1 MIVIMEKKENNFC
14 EICRNHNFKNNLKY
28 IVIDLRNK
36 NDSPIKDS
44 IANEGTLLFIN
55 NEIISQDM
63 LNKNN
68 VAEIL
73 CQQINNLNQIGKD
86 ESSNNKMHIVLMT
99 NETDSFD
106 EFEYNYQ
113 ETQENAKK
121 IKIPNILSS
130 AIASVKKK
138 LDEPKYKKE
147 LKPEKLQRIKSLL
160 KQYELIKNIILTLI
174 EKIILISH
182 MFMADINQSMIYV

>member
-1 MIVIMEKKENNFC
+1 MNNTENNANDSNNGEKKENNFC
-14 EICRNHNFKNNLKY
+14 EICRNHNFKNNLKS

-121 IKIPNILSS
+121 L
-130 AIASVKKK
+130 
-138 LDEPKYKKE
+138 KY
-147 LKPEKLQRIKSLL
+147 QI
-160 KQYELIKNIILTLI
+160 
-174 EKIILISH
+174 
-182 MFMADINQSMIYV
+182 F